1 MSPLYATR
9 RRAEEFEAVVAGRS
23 ARGAPDSRY
32 DDLLALV
39 GALRAVP
46 QPAAR
51 PEFVAELRSR
61 LVAEAAAM
69 PVVAAAEADRL
80 RLRTVDPGRV
90 RNPRERRI
98 AIALGGFALV
108 GATATMS
115 VAAQS
120 ALPGDT
126 LYPLKRGIENAQ
138 TGFSI
143 GDDGKGTTLLANAST
158 RLDEVSRLAR
168 DGGGDDHPA
177 AVADTLD
184 DFTQQA
190 TEAADLLLAAYA
202 DKGDA
207 SDVTRVR
214 TFTTSSMQSLADLD
228 GQLPASAEDEWVH
241 AVTTLV
247 RIDDQARLACPT
259 CDGTDLSELTPTLPT
274 VGTGF
279 GTGTLPAVNLPDL
292 ALPTGLVLPS
302 VDASDLPPGSV
313 TSPSLGPGAGPTTG
327 ATSLPT
333 VLPTA
338 GPTSAPTGGVP
349 TSVSTS
355 GTVVVSSDDVTTLI
369 DTLTSGPSLP
379 VALPSVDVTQL
390 LGGVGS
396 ALPTAITS
404 PIDDL
409 LD

>member
-1 MSPLYATR
+1 
-9 RRAEEFEAVVAGRS
+9 
-23 ARGAPDSRY
+23 
-32 DDLLALV
+32 
-39 GALRAVP
+39 
-46 QPAAR
+46 
-51 PEFVAELRSR
+51 
-61 LVAEAAAM
+61 
-69 PVVAAAEADRL
+69 
-80 RLRTVDPGRV
+80 
-90 RNPRERRI
+90 
-98 AIALGGFALV
+98 
-108 GATATMS
+108 MS

-143 GDDGKGTTLLANAST
+143 GDAGKGTTLLANAST
-158 RLDEVSRLAR
+158 RLDEISRLAR

-184 DFTQQA
+184 DFTEQA

-207 SDVTRVR
+207 ADVTRVR
-214 TFTTSSMQSLADLD
+214 TFTSTSMRSLADLD
-228 GQLPASAEDEWVH
+228 GQLPESAEDEWVH

-259 CDGTDLSELTPTLPT
+259 CEGTDLSELTPTLPT

-292 ALPTGLVLPS
+292 VLPTGLVLPS
-302 VDASDLPPGSV
+302 VDASGLPPGSV
-313 TSPSLGPGAGPTTG
+313 TSPSLGPGTGPTTG
-327 ATSLPT
+327 PTPLPT

-338 GPTSAPTGGVP
+338 GPTSAPTSAVP
-349 TSVSTS
+349 TSVTTS
-355 GTVVVSSDDVTTLI
+355 ATVVVSSDDVTQLL
-369 DTLTSGPSLP
+369 DNLTSGPSLP

-409 LD
+409 LP